1 MRHKLNEYRS
11 NERELAE
18 TATNRLNT
26 EPYTLMRNES
36 KRPKYE
42 LEYDH
47 SANLF
52 VIWATYYPMDNAQF
66 CRKQIRNKRKPLML
80 HTI

>member
-1 MRHKLNEYRS
+1 
-11 NERELAE
+11 
-18 TATNRLNT
+18 
-26 EPYTLMRNES
+26 MRNES

-66 CRKQIRNKRKPLML
+66 CRKQIRNKRKNLEL

>member
-1 MRHKLNEYRS
+1 MKLKLNTYRS

-18 TATNRLNT
+18 SACHRLNT

-47 SANLF
+47 AANLF
-52 VIWATYYPMDNAQF
+52 VIWATYFPLDNMQF
-66 CRKQIRNKRKPLML
+66 ARKQIRNKRKPLEAN
-80 HTI
+80 TI

>member
-1 MRHKLNEYRS
+1 MRYQLNTYRS

-18 TATNRLNT
+18 KACNRLNC
-26 EPYTLMRNES
+26 EAYVLMRNES

-47 SANLF
+47 NLNLF
-52 VIWATYYPMDNAQF
+52 VIWATYYPLDNMQF
-66 CRKQIRNKRKPLML
+66 VRKQIRNKR
-80 HTI
+80 TILEANTI

>member
-36 KRPKYE
+36 NRPKYE
-42 LEYDH
+42 LEYNH
-47 SANLF
+47 KANLF
-52 VIWATYYPMDNAQF
+52 VIWATYYPMDSMQF
-66 CRKQIRNKRKPLML
+66 ERKQIRNKRQL
-80 HTI
+80 TII